1 MAAESESV
9 VIPKK
14 EKETEEKS
22 KKEGFPIYA
31 RPGIVSVPLL
41 VVAKVIL

>member
-1 MAAESESV
+1 MAAESEN
-9 VIPKK
+9 VIIPRK

-22 KKEGFPIYA
+22 KKERFPIYV
-31 RPGIVSVPLL
+31 RPGILSVHLF